1 MSKLFREWIENVD
14 EDSDEYKKF
23 ISQQKLDEWR
33 YDNMIRLMDIVEGKN
48 NEQSNKWKSRPQ
60 FGQSKPGSWNYT
72 NEKRDKTFFQ
82 GHFL

>member
-48 NEQSNKWKSRPQ
+48 NEQSNKW
-60 FGQSKPGSWNYT
+60 FGMG
-72 NEKRDKTFFQ
+72 
-82 GHFL
+82 